1 MNNPLVLLALI
12 NSIENMDY
20 TNKQYIIDSIY
31 TKNNTYYNKPSYNY
45 LYKKKNNRSINQ
57 PRNRGTNHIKS
68 IRHPKNIIY

>member
-1 MNNPLVLLALI
+1 MNNPLVLLAII

-20 TNKQYIIDSIY
+20 TNKQYVLDSTC
-31 TKNNTYYNKPSYNY
+31 TKKNTYYKKPSYNY

>member
-20 TNKQYIIDSIY
+20 TNKQYVLDS
-31 TKNNTYYNKPSYNY
+31 TCT
-45 LYKKKNNRSINQ
+45 KKNNRSINQ